1 MHVCIVLS
9 ILKILRIYWAG
20 LLGVQLGTE
29 SRQLVDNA
37 GAGDSKYT
45 QHRDMSGCHGN
56 QPILFIDIMDLYK
69 RNVTLKMEQYFQ
81 CDIENTEYI
90 KPVM

>member
-1 MHVCIVLS
+1 MS
-9 ILKILRIYWAG
+9 LKR
-20 LLGVQLGTE
+20 VQLGTE
-29 SRQLVDNA
+29 RRVLVDNA

-69 RNVTLKMEQYFQ
+69 RDVTLKMEQYFQ